1 MSRVIAVTGTDTGV
15 GKTRIASALLL
26 ALRATGAQVA
36 GYKPVASGSDA
47 TAEGLR
53 NEDALALQAASS
65 PGLRYDEVNP
75 VTFAPAIA
83 PHIAAQREGRP
94 IPLATL
100 DQGLEALRARHAWVV
115 VEGAGG
121 WRVPLTDRVDF
132 ADWVTGHRL
141 PTLLVVGIRLGAIN
155 HSLLT
160 AEALKAAG
168 LWLGPIGI
176 AITLFVASVQA
187 VLATKIW
194 PDLVTAHPEGEPLD
208 DDEPAPGSQTVEFG
222 PFLALVVVEV
232 VWLSG
237 LWRPLS

>member
-1 MSRVIAVTGTDTGV
+1 MSTVIAVTGTDTGV

-26 ALRATGAQVA
+26 ALRDTGAQVA
-36 GYKPVASGSDA
+36 GYKPVASGSDS

-53 NEDALALQAASS
+53 NEDALALLAASS

-94 IPLATL
+94 IPLQTL
-100 DQGLEALRARHAWVV
+100 DDGLEALRARHEWVV

-132 ADWVTGHRL
+132 ADWVAGHRL

-160 AEALKAAG
+160 AEPLKAAG
-168 LWLGPIGI
+168 LWLGWVGNILPEEDTGT
-176 AITLFVASVQA
+176 ANEMLQTLQA
-187 VLATKIW
+187 RLGTPLGVMACGEAPEALAQRL
-194 PDLVTAHPEGEPLD
+194 DVEGLAQACTALQG
-208 DDEPAPGSQTVEFG
+208 
-222 PFLALVVVEV
+222 
-232 VWLSG
+232 
-237 LWRPLS
+237 

>member
-1 MSRVIAVTGTDTGV
+1 
-15 GKTRIASALLL
+15 
-26 ALRATGAQVA
+26 
-36 GYKPVASGSDA
+36 
-47 TAEGLR
+47 
-53 NEDALALQAASS
+53 NEDALALLAASS

-94 IPLATL
+94 IPLQTL
-100 DQGLEALRARHAWVV
+100 DDGLEALRARHEWVV

-132 ADWVTGHRL
+132 ADWVAGHRL

-168 LWLGPIGI
+168 LWLGWVGNILPEEDTGT
-176 AITLFVASVQA
+176 ANEMLQTLQA
-187 VLATKIW
+187 RLGTPLGVMACGEAPEALAQRL
-194 PDLVTAHPEGEPLD
+194 DVEGLAQACTALQG
-208 DDEPAPGSQTVEFG
+208 
-222 PFLALVVVEV
+222 
-232 VWLSG
+232 
-237 LWRPLS
+237 